1 MQSRLLAIYADYGD
15 YILRLVHLQV
25 EDE

>member
-15 YILRLVHLQV
+15 YILRLVPLQV